1 LVCFAGLD
9 TNRAGA
15 SKDKAPLRIVN
26 PLDVVLSK
34 QRAGLA
40 ADPAKSIDTSRG
52 EVVPFVSEGVAP
64 TTPDALHVHHAGVL
78 GPQGA
83 PRLGDVSLEG
93 FDMDQILNS
102 GPNVLSEETSD
113 SAGKATSFC

>member
-15 SKDKAPLRIVN
+15 SKDKPPLRIVN

-52 EVVPFVSEGVAP
+52 EVAPFMSKGVAP